1 MVKRN
6 ELLIH
11 GMDNPYRESK
21 KFPNGGASTYLK
33 LYFKFEEDYWGKDA
47 LFMACFSYLEA

>member
-1 MVKRN
+1 MVQSN

-47 LFMACFSYLEA
+47 LFMACFSYLEE